1 MDGGS
6 GNDAPTDF
14 YLCRG
19 YECEL
24 MKFLFVIPSITNYFT
39 FLEDL
44 THELVQ
50 RNHEVHLATSRKH
63 IARIDA
69 YRRGIE
75 CEVHHID
82 FPRALAPLKHISAGR
97 QVNALVQKIKP
108 DLINI
113 HFSAALFTTMLGKKD
128 HWPTSTGTIHGL
140 GSPLIKGWRK
150 FAISQAERWSSER
163 VDEVFVLTQD
173 DKDYLE
179 EKAPKASVSILNSF
193 GMGCDL
199 ERFSPENVS
208 EVTKQKI
215 KQKYG
220 LKKNDFVFIFIGR
233 QTHFKGFDKVV
244 LAFLKLKQKHNHI
257 KLLLIGEKDRIHP
270 TSKQQRFEKALK
282 EDGDIMRVGW
292 KENVQDFLAIS
303 DLNVFPSERE
313 GLPVNLMES
322 LSMGVPVVTI
332 QSRGCKEVVRN
343 NVDGLVLSEYEVEHL
358 SDAMEL
364 LLMDRSKLKEFATNA
379 LNGRNRFSRKHF
391 IADQLTTYSRL
402 LNTEI

>member
-1 MDGGS
+1 
-6 GNDAPTDF
+6 
-14 YLCRG
+14 
-19 YECEL
+19 
-24 MKFLFVIPSITNYFT
+24 MKLLFVIPSITNYFT

-44 THELVQ
+44 THELIK

-97 QVNALVQKIKP
+97 QVNELVQEIKP

-128 HWPTSTGTIHGL
+128 NWPASTGTIHGL

-150 FAISQAERWSSER
+150 YAISQAERWSSER
-163 VDEVFVLTQD
+163 ADEVFVLTQD
-173 DKDYLE
+173 DKEYLE
-179 EKAPKASVSILNSF
+179 EKAPKATVSVLNSF

-199 ERFSPENVS
+199 ERFDPKNISEEKKQALREENGVRK
-208 EVTKQKI
+208 T
-215 KQKYG
+215 
-220 LKKNDFVFIFIGR
+220 DFVFIFIGR

-244 LAFLKLKQKHNHI
+244 LSFLKLKENHENI

-282 EDGDIMRVGW
+282 EDSDIVRVGW
-292 KENVQDFLAIS
+292 KENVQDYLAIA

-322 LSMGVPVVTI
+322 LSMGVPVITI
-332 QSRGCKEVVRN
+332 NSRGCKEVVRN
-343 NVDGLVLSEYEVEHL
+343 KIDGLVLSDYDVDHL
-358 SDAMEL
+358 SAAMERL
-364 LLMDRSKLKEFATNA
+364 LVNREELKSLATNA
-379 LNGRNRFSRKHF
+379 FEGRDRFSRRHF
-391 IADQLTTYSRL
+391 IADQLSTYDRL
-402 LNTEI
+402 LAKKN

>member
-1 MDGGS
+1 
-6 GNDAPTDF
+6 
-14 YLCRG
+14 
-19 YECEL
+19 
-24 MKFLFVIPSITNYFT
+24 MKLLFVIPSITNYFT

-44 THELVQ
+44 THELII
-50 RNHEVHLATSRKH
+50 RGHEVHLATSRKH

-97 QVNALVQKIKP
+97 QVNALVQEIKP

-128 HWPTSTGTIHGL
+128 NWPASTGTIHGL

-150 FAISQAERWSSER
+150 YAISQAERWSSER

-173 DKDYLE
+173 DKEYLQ
-179 EKAPKASVSILNSF
+179 EKAPKATVSVLSSF

-199 ERFSPENVS
+199 DRFDPKNVN
-208 EVTKQKI
+208 EETKQNLRAENGINKE
-215 KQKYG
+215 
-220 LKKNDFVFIFIGR
+220 DFVFIFIGR

-244 LAFLKLKQKHNHI
+244 LSFLQLKERHSNI

-270 TSKQQRFEKALK
+270 TSKQQRFENALK
-282 EDGDIMRVGW
+282 EDRDIIKVGW
-292 KENVQDFLAIS
+292 KENVQDYLAIS

-322 LSMGVPVVTI
+322 LSMGVPVITI
-332 QSRGCKEVVRN
+332 NSRGCKEVVRN
-343 NVDGLVLSEYEVEHL
+343 NVDGLVLSNYDVEHL
-358 SDAMEL
+358 SAAMERL
-364 LLMDRSKLKEFATNA
+364 LIDRDELELLAKNA
-379 LNGRNRFSRKHF
+379 FEGRNRFSRKHF
-391 IADQLTTYSRL
+391 IDDQLITYDRL
-402 LNTEI
+402 LAKKR

>member
-1 MDGGS
+1 
-6 GNDAPTDF
+6 
-14 YLCRG
+14 
-19 YECEL
+19 
-24 MKFLFVIPSITNYFT
+24 MKLLFVIPSITNYFT

-44 THELVQ
+44 THELIL

-82 FPRALAPLKHISAGR
+82 FPRALAPFKHISAGR
-97 QVNALVQKIKP
+97 QVNALVQEIKP

-128 HWPTSTGTIHGL
+128 NWPASTGTIHGL

-150 FAISQAERWSSER
+150 YAISQAERWSSER

-179 EKAPKASVSILNSF
+179 EKAPKATVSVLNSF

-199 ERFSPENVS
+199 ERFDPAGVS
-208 EVTKQKI
+208 GETKQI
-215 KQKYG
+215 LREENGVKQ
-220 LKKNDFVFIFIGR
+220 NDFVFIFIGR

-244 LAFLKLKQKHNHI
+244 LSFLKLKETHRDI

-282 EDGDIMRVGW
+282 EDRDIVRVGW
-292 KENVQDFLAIS
+292 KENVQDYLAIA

-322 LSMGVPVVTI
+322 LSMGVPVITI
-332 QSRGCKEVVRN
+332 NSRGCKEVVRN
-343 NVDGLVLSEYEVEHL
+343 NVDGLVLSDYDVEHL
-358 SDAMEL
+358 SAAMERL
-364 LLMDRSKLKEFATNA
+364 LVDRKALNKLAENA
-379 LNGRNRFSRKHF
+379 LKGRDRFSRKHF
-391 IADQLTTYSRL
+391 IDDQLKTYERL
-402 LNTEI
+402 LAEKG